1 VCWPES
7 DQAYSH
13 RLFVSCAMA
22 SMFKRL
28 CLFGLAP
35 LALAAVLPSTDV
47 GLVERDTA
55 CTNGPFT
62 RACWKSGYR
71 YFITRSI
78 RCDMAMR

>member
-1 VCWPES
+1 VCES
-7 DQAYSH
+7 GSVRVYSH
-13 RLFVSCAMA
+13 QLLVALAMA

-35 LALAAVLPSTDV
+35 LALAAVLPSTDI

-62 RACWKSGYR
+62 RACWKNGYR
-71 YFITRSI
+71 
-78 RCDMAMR
+78 